1 MIWLSYGICTG
12 IKKNDLRVD
21 LEESPCYCQ
30 LFFFKAHAH
39 KILTT
44 EGKYHL
50 FVTKHVL

>member
-1 MIWLSYGICTG
+1 MLLS
-12 IKKNDLRVD
+12 VF
-21 LEESPCYCQ
+21 
-30 LFFFKAHAH
+30 FFFKAHAH